1 MKRWT
6 GETNCELFK
15 GYFWLGYA
23 SLQISPLQQ
32 KINLSL
38 YFAIYRRKKGKM
50 HQASWHQTHATRKE
64 LLDVFSIISSHFHIV
79 LISIYRYLQAID
91 PIHKTFIQIW
101 HLRISKE
108 SRPIRPRRPHWK
120 IPLTSQWLGRLLL
133 CASICTY
140 QFYAVS

>member
-23 SLQISPLQQ
+23 SLQISLQISPLQQ

-64 LLDVFSIISSHFHIV
+64 LLASFHH
-79 LISIYRYLQAID
+79 ISILFWFQSRYLQAID

-120 IPLTSQWLGRLLL
+120 IPLTSQWLGRLLV
-133 CASICTY
+133 CASIYTY